1 MNNIDHMDKTTDMK
15 QSDTKVLVPK
25 NSVKDKPKQTNCALK
40 KKKIKCSQC
49 KMKCDML
56 HFTCRC
62 EKIFCIKHQLPH
74 NHNCQF
80 NNKQKC
86 KVELNTKNPKVK
98 HSTLVKI

>member
-1 MNNIDHMDKTTDMK
+1 MNQTTDMEP
-15 QSDTKVLVPK
+15 SDAGESKVLVPENDSVENTQK
-25 NSVKDKPKQTNCALK
+25 LTNSPPK

-49 KMKCDML
+49 KVKCDMF

-74 NHNCQF
+74 IHNCQF
-80 NNKQKC
+80 NNQQKC
-86 KVELNTKNPKVK
+86 KAELQTNNPKIE

>member
-1 MNNIDHMDKTTDMK
+1 MNQTTDMEP
-15 QSDTKVLVPK
+15 SDAGGSKVLVLGDD
-25 NSVKDKPKQTNCALK
+25 SVEKTQKLTPPK

-49 KMKCDML
+49 KTKCDML

-62 EKIFCIKHQLPH
+62 EKIFCIKHQLSH

-80 NNKQKC
+80 NNQQKC
-86 KVELNTKNPKVK
+86 KAELQTNNPKIE